1 MQFEFATAGRIIFG
15 AGKLRELGPIA
26 ADFRGRALVI
36 TGKTPQRAEP
46 LLKILADNKVEAV
59 TFSVSGEPEIQTVRD
74 GVALAKKANCEWVAS
89 IGGGSVID
97 AGKAIA
103 AMMTNEGDVLDYL
116 EIIGRGKALTNKLA
130 RFVAIP
136 TTAGTG
142 SEVTRNAVLASPEHR
157 LKVSLRS
164 PLMLPAI
171 ALVDP
176 VLTYDLPPAITASTG
191 LDALT
196 QLIEPYV
203 CLRANPITDALCV
216 EGIRRVARSFRWART
231 VAKAR
236 EDMSLASL
244 FGGMA
249 LANAGLGAV
258 HGFAGPIGGMFSAP
272 HGEICA
278 ALLADVMEIN
288 VRALRERRRNS
299 ETLRHYN
306 CFPELQTAKSDPNA
320 GAGVEWVR
328 DALRERE
335 RNKDALRRYDH
346 VAELLTGQTH
356 TTADAGIEWV
366 RYLVRDFGIPRLA
379 SHGIKPEHLDEIVKN
394 AMNAS
399 SMKANPIALTPEE
412 LKQVL
417 EKAL

>member
-26 ADFRGRALVI
+26 AGFRGRALVV
-36 TGKTPQRAEP
+36 TGKNPQRAEP
-46 LLKILADNKVEAV
+46 LLKILAENKVEAV

-74 GVALAKKANCEWVAS
+74 GVALAKKENCDWVAS

-116 EIIGRGKALTNKLA
+116 EIIGHGKALTNKPA
-130 RFVAIP
+130 HFVAIP

-164 PLMLPAI
+164 PLMLPEI

-176 VLTYDLPPAITASTG
+176 ELTYDLPPGITASTG

-203 CLRANPITDALCV
+203 CLRANAMTDALCL
-216 EGIRRVARSFRWART
+216 EGMRCVARSFRRA
-231 VAKAR
+231 VENGADAKAR

-244 FGGMA
+244 FGGIA

-278 ALLADVMEIN
+278 ALLADVMEAN
-288 VRALRERRRNS
+288 LR
-299 ETLRHYN
+299 
-306 CFPELQTAKSDPNA
+306 
-320 GAGVEWVR
+320 
-328 DALRERE
+328 ALRERE
-335 RNKDALRRYDH
+335 RGSDTLRRYDQ
-346 VAELLTGQTH
+346 VAELLTGKSH
-356 TTADAGIEWV
+356 ATADDGIEWV
-366 RYLVRDFGIPRLA
+366 RYLVKDYAIPPLA

-417 EKAL
+417 EKSL